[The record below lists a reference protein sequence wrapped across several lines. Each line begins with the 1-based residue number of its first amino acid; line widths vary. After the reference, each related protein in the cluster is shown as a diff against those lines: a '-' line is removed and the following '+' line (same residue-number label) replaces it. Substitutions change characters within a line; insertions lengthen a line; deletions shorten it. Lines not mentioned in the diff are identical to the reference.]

1 MRSVL
6 LVVVAFL
13 GCVRCASSL
22 TRASGAGLCRPALAS
37 AARTRRVAPPC
48 AHALTSRP
56 PLPRLCRS
64 ANAFAPTA
72 APAVSVAQA
81 RVTSEPI
88 VMRAERKKARAGVT
102 QKSSSFGG
110 GGKGGKRKTGAGD
123 TVGGVIGSAGD
134 VGDFLTGEGLTAG
147 KILIPLWALFV
158 GHSLGVF

>member
-1 MRSVL
+1 M
-6 LVVVAFL
+6 
-13 GCVRCASSL
+13 C
-22 TRASGAGLCRPALAS
+22 TGADFSP
-37 AARTRRVAPPC
+37 T
-48 AHALTSRP
+48 
-56 PLPRLCRS
+56 PLPRVCRS

-72 APAVSVAQA
+72 APAVSVVQA

-88 VMRAERKKARAGVT
+88 VMMAARKKARAGVT